1 MSINIPTF
9 YAQQFST
16 NVALKLQQKGSR
28 LRMAVTEGQYVGS
41 QASPVDQ
48 IGSVEAQA
56 VTSRFAPMGRVDAQ
70 LDRRWVFP
78 SDFDLPQLI
87 DKFDKLRLLTDPE
100 SQYVTNAIYALGRK
114 IDTTIIAAMFGT
126 AKTGVTGATSTTFPT
141 STSTNVVGL
150 NTGGSNSNLNVAKLR
165 AAKLLL
171 NVAEVDLENDPIFC
185 AVDAV
190 NHDALLNEIQIIS
203 SDFNGADKPVLVE
216 GRVTRFLGINFI
228 HTEKVAAAANLATDD
243 QTTSTTS
250 KQIPIWAKSG
260 MHLGLWNDITSSISV
275 RHDLQGEPFQAYN
288 YMTIGA
294 TRIEEPKTIKV
305 WCKA

>member
-9 YAQQFST
+9 YAQQFAT

-28 LRMAVTEGQYVGS
+28 LRMAVTEGHYVGS

-48 IGSVEAQA
+48 IASIEAQP
-56 VTSRFAPMGRVDAQ
+56 VTSRFGPMGRVDAV

-78 SDFDLPQLI
+78 LDFDLPQLI
-87 DKFDKLRLLTDPE
+87 DKFDKLRLLVDPE
-100 SQYVTNAIYALGRK
+100 SQYVTNAVYALGRK
-114 IDTTIIAAMFGT
+114 IDTTVIAAFFGA
-126 AKTGVTGATSTTFPT
+126 AKTGVTGGTSTILPT

-165 AAKLLL
+165 AAKKFLMA
-171 NVAEVDLENDPIFC
+171 AEVDLENDPIFC

-190 NHDALLNEIQIIS
+190 NHDALLNEVQIVS
-203 SDFNGADKPVLVE
+203 SDFNGADKPVLMD
-216 GRVTRFLGINFI
+216 GKVTRFLGINFI
-228 HTEKVAAAANLATDD
+228 HTEKVASAANLALDD
-243 QTTSTTS
+243 QSTSSSS

-260 MHLGLWNDITSSISV
+260 MHLGLWNDLTASISI
-275 RHDLQGEPFQAYN
+275 RHDLQGEPFQSYN

-305 WCKA
+305 WCAA